1 MLNAHQ
7 VPEAQIEEDIKE
19 KVEALVKETKKKRS
33 IGFVELDEQS
43 KTTDQDDQGSKLV
56 IEVDQD
62 EPVTKKGKIK
72 ISQQFHSI
80 FTQIL

>member
-19 KVEALVKETKKKRS
+19 KVEALVKDTEKKRS

-43 KTTDQDDQGSKLV
+43 KTTDQDDQGAKLV
-56 IEVDQD
+56 IEFDQD
-62 EPVTKKGKIK
+62 EPVTKKAK
-72 ISQQFHSI
+72 
-80 FTQIL
+80 